1 MGLLSNL
8 FGRGSADAKLQ
19 DQIFNLKFTA
29 KSLARAAKKCEAEE
43 RANKSK
49 VRVSTMRRSRSAR
62 GRRARV
68 GCRAAGD
75 GTRTSQVA
83 TNARLTTR
91 RATNRRRSQ
100 VKRAIERGNIDGAKI
115 HAQDAI
121 RKKNEGLNMLR
132 LASRLDGVVARLET
146 QAKMNAVNADMS
158 GIVKSLEKSLNTN
171 NLEKVSQTMD
181 EFEKQ
186 FENLDVQTEFV
197 EQAMGNTSALS
208 TPPEDVA
215 LLMQQIADEHG
226 LEFASDLPAAG
237 TTIPA
242 AKQAEAD
249 LANRLET
256 LKGT

>member
-1 MGLLSNL
+1 MRIVGKFVNRIV
-8 FGRGSADAKLQ
+8 RGVARAD
-19 DQIFNLKFTA
+19 
-29 KSLARAAKKCEAEE
+29 ARAARIG
-43 RANKSK
+43 RAAMET
-49 VRVSTMRRSRSAR
+49 RARTMETRSRADEAR
-62 GRRARV
+62 
-68 GCRAAGD
+68 
-75 GTRTSQVA
+75 TRTRAMGENGGRGEETRRQVA

-242 AKQAEAD
+242 TKQAEAD

>member
-1 MGLLSNL
+1 MKAFASFFKSKEDALLD
-8 FGRGSADAKLQ
+8 R
-19 DQIFNLKFTA
+19 IFELKFTA
-29 KSLARAAKKCEAEE
+29 KQLSRTAAKCEKEE
-43 RANKSK
+43 RQLKAK
-49 VRVSTMRRSRSAR
+49 VKV
-62 GRRARV
+62 
-68 GCRAAGD
+68 
-75 GTRTSQVA
+75 
-83 TNARLTTR
+83 
-91 RATNRRRSQ
+91 
-100 VKRAIERGNIDGAKI
+100 AIEKGNLDGAKI
-115 HAQDAI
+115 HATDAI
-121 RKKNEGLNMLR
+121 RKKNEQLNMLK
-132 LASRLDGVVARLET
+132 LSSRLDGVVSRLET

-171 NLEKVSQTMD
+171 NLEKVSETMD

-208 TPPEDVA
+208 TPPADVA

-237 TTIPA
+237 TTILA

>member
-1 MGLLSNL
+1 MGLFDGL
-8 FGRGSADAKLQ
+8 FGRGSADAKLR

-43 RANKSK
+43 RANKVK
-49 VRVSTMRRSRSAR
+49 VRRREVTARADADADADARRVGRGGAATGRAR
-62 GRRARV
+62 GMNRPADELTRA
-68 GCRAAGD
+68 
-75 GTRTSQVA
+75 
-83 TNARLTTR
+83 
-91 RATNRRRSQ
+91 Q
-100 VKRAIERGNIDGAKI
+100 VKRAIEKGNIDGAKI

-158 GIVKSLEKSLNTN
+158 GIVKSLEKSLNAN
-171 NLEKVSQTMD
+171 NLEQVSETMD
-181 EFEKQ
+181 TFERQ

-215 LLMQQIADEHG
+215 TLMQQIADEHG
-226 LEFASDLPAAG
+226 LEFAADLPSAG
-237 TTIPA
+237 TTVPGE
-242 AKQAEAD
+242 KQAEKD
-249 LANRLET
+249 LSMRLEE
-256 LKGT
+256 LKGGA

>member
-1 MGLLSNL
+1 MGLFSNL
-8 FGRGSADAKLQ
+8 FGRGSSDAKLQ

-29 KSLARAAKKCEAEE
+29 KSLARAAKKCESEE
-43 RANKSK
+43 KANKSK
-49 VRVSTMRRSRSAR
+49 VRDDYGDARASRESIASRVETRMRFWLMVPGGEIVRNDATTDGGPFST
-62 GRRARV
+62 
-68 GCRAAGD
+68 
-75 GTRTSQVA
+75 
-83 TNARLTTR
+83 
-91 RATNRRRSQ
+91 Q

-158 GIVKSLEKSLNTN
+158 GIVKSLEKSLNAN
-171 NLEKVSQTMD
+171 NLEQVSETMD
-181 EFEKQ
+181 TFERQ

-215 LLMQQIADEHG
+215 TLMQQIADEHG
-226 LEFASDLPAAG
+226 LEFAADLPSAG
-237 TTIPA
+237 TTVPGE
-242 AKQAEAD
+242 KQAEKD
-249 LANRLET
+249 LSMRLEE
-256 LKGT
+256 LKGGA

>member
-29 KSLARAAKKCEAEE
+29 KSLARAAKTCEAEE

>member
-49 VRVSTMRRSRSAR
+49 
-62 GRRARV
+62 
-68 GCRAAGD
+68 
-75 GTRTSQVA
+75 
-83 TNARLTTR
+83 
-91 RATNRRRSQ
+91 

-171 NLEKVSQTMD
+171 NLEKVSETMD

>member
-1 MGLLSNL
+1 M
-8 FGRGSADAKLQ
+8 
-19 DQIFNLKFTA
+19 
-29 KSLARAAKKCEAEE
+29 
-43 RANKSK
+43 
-49 VRVSTMRRSRSAR
+49 
-62 GRRARV
+62 
-68 GCRAAGD
+68 
-75 GTRTSQVA
+75 
-83 TNARLTTR
+83 
-91 RATNRRRSQ
+91 
-100 VKRAIERGNIDGAKI
+100 KRAIERGNIDGAKI

-171 NLEKVSQTMD
+171 NLEKVSETMD

>member
-1 MGLLSNL
+1 VR
-8 FGRGSADAKLQ
+8 GRGAREQIKGARFNAATLAVDAR
-19 DQIFNLKFTA
+19 TP
-29 KSLARAAKKCEAEE
+29 
-43 RANKSK
+43 
-49 VRVSTMRRSRSAR
+49 
-62 GRRARV
+62 RARWTP
-68 GCRAAGD
+68 RAAGD

-83 TNARLTTR
+83 ENAQLTTR
-91 RATNRRRSQ
+91 RAANRRRSQ

-171 NLEKVSQTMD
+171 NLEKVSETMD